1 VSGPA
6 DIFDLCA
13 EWLAALE
20 DAVATTHGGAIDR
33 AFVTNSLPAFDCCP
47 QLTVHPGSLVYG
59 ETQPVSPPLQLGQRG
74 TKQPAVNLINLTC
87 VVVRCAANGT
97 DANPIPDTADLEVVA
112 RDTTEDLWAIWNWTA
127 SKVRSGELFAAA
139 HAGSRRE
146 VILDP
151 AIPINVQG
159 GCVGWQIPI
168 RVELGGYA
176 IAS

>member
-74 TKQPAVNLINLTC
+74 TKQPAVTL
-87 VVVRCAANGT
+87 
-97 DANPIPDTADLEVVA
+97 
-112 RDTTEDLWAIWNWTA
+112 A
-127 SKVRSGELFAAA
+127 SKVRSRELFAAA